1 MITLHEQLN
10 ELEKNKYVIKELENK
25 IFKFINQKY
34 IKQAINK
41 ALKEYIEV
49 YSNIGTKH
57 IELEHKFVLDQTIFE
72 SRYYYRF
79 IIKEDDQSLI
89 YLDVVPSVFKRRLK
103 VKIHTYKQDA
113 ITEKEVID
121 LLTLVLGI

>member
-41 ALKEYIEV
+41 ALKEYIYEDRTGFRS
-49 YSNIGTKH
+49 YS
-57 IELEHKFVLDQTIFE
+57 
-72 SRYYYRF
+72 S
-79 IIKEDDQSLI
+79 
-89 YLDVVPSVFKRRLK
+89 
-103 VKIHTYKQDA
+103 
-113 ITEKEVID
+113 
-121 LLTLVLGI
+121 

>member
-1 MITLHEQLN
+1 MTLIMKLN
-10 ELEKNKYVIKELENK
+10 ELEKNKYEIKELENR
-25 IFKFINQKY
+25 IFKFINQKN
-34 IKQAINK
+34 IKKAINK

-79 IIKEDDQSLI
+79 IIEEEDQSLFS
-89 YLDVVPSVFKRRLK
+89 LDLVPSVLKRRLK